1 MTHAKKR
8 HGKPQEQEEIEP
20 FNGTF
25 LGKDVI
31 SVDQFTS
38 KKELEL
44 LFLTADK
51 MRKSVESKAKRKDL
65 EHRTVAE
72 LFYQPST
79 RTFTSFQAAAKW
91 LGCPRVIAIPG
102 MEAYSSAVKGES
114 LEDTIRT
121 IEQTT
126 AADLIILR
134 HPDDDSAEKAAQ
146 IAQIPVVNAGSGKRE
161 HPTQGILDLYTIR
174 QELGRIDNLHV
185 VMLGDLKQGRTVKS
199 LSKLLA
205 LAGSNI
211 KITFVSPT
219 SLKMPEEIIKKL
231 VSRGVEIHETENL
244 DNALPQADILYVTR
258 IQKEWFEKEDKMS
271 QYQKLVGIYTITPD
285 TLKSAKQNMVLMH
298 PLPRVGEIS
307 YEVDSDPRAA
317 YFRQMRYGLYTRMAL
332 LSLILGENKT
342 TRS

>member
-1 MTHAKKR
+1 MSGGRVMA
-8 HGKPQEQEEIEP
+8 QFEP

-51 MRKSVESKAKRKDL
+51 MRKSVESRAERKDL

-102 MEAYSSAVKGES
+102 MAAYSSAVKGES

-134 HPDDDSAEKAAQ
+134 HPADDSAEKAAQ
-146 IAQIPVVNAGSGKRE
+146 IAQIPVVNAGSGRRE
-161 HPTQGILDLYTIR
+161 HPTQAVLDLYTIR
-174 QELGRIDNLHV
+174 QELGRTDNLHV

-205 LAGSNI
+205 LNGKGI
-211 KITFVSPT
+211 KVGLVSPK
-219 SLKMPEEIIKKL
+219 SLKMPEEIIKRL
-231 VSRGVEIHETENL
+231 VSCGTEVYERESLDGVL
-244 DNALPQADILYVTR
+244 SSADVLYVTR
-258 IQKEWFEKEDKMS
+258 IQKEWFEKEGKMRE
-271 QYQKLVGIYTITPD
+271 YKKLAGVYKITRD
-285 TLKSAKQNMVLMH
+285 TLKSAKPDMVVMH

-307 YEVDSDPRAA
+307 SEVDSDERAA

-332 LSLILGENKT
+332 LSLILK
-342 TRS
+342 S